1 MNTTFFKS
9 RKALALVW
17 QVHESLCSPPHSKE
31 MRGAAMAL
39 NPLIKVGK
47 IQKFLQVLTVLC
59 DSTCVCVCV
68 VHFESSMK
76 TSS

>member
-9 RKALALVW
+9 WKALALVW
-17 QVHESLCSPPHSKE
+17 QVHESVCSPQHSKE

-59 DSTCVCVCV
+59 DSTCVCVW
-68 VHFESSMK
+68 SILSLP
-76 TSS
+76 